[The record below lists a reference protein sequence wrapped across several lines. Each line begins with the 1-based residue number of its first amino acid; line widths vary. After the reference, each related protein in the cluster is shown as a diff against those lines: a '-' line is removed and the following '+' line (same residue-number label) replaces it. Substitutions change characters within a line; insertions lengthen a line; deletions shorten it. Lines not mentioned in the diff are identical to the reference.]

1 MLTRIQLLQHV
12 EFSPAFPRSENCRC
26 YIVYSITL
34 FRAHS
39 SEEKVKLI
47 QYDRMLRMV
56 MPLFYEVPLCRQGL
70 LIILYFK
77 VFSQRAKKT
86 VVCQVLWM
94 LLLHQAVIS
103 VITEHK
109 RDRKEATI

>member
-1 MLTRIQLLQHV
+1 
-12 EFSPAFPRSENCRC
+12 
-26 YIVYSITL
+26 
-34 FRAHS
+34 
-39 SEEKVKLI
+39 
-47 QYDRMLRMV
+47 MV